1 MILFA
6 VGAYFFKVA
15 ICKAPHIADV
25 CDVMPDK
32 TTAWYRNYDYI
43 MDNIK
48 ALNAHSRQEI
58 VSVKS
63 YDGLTLKGRLYLTSD
78 NPEKFIIFFHG
89 WHSTGFNDGAV
100 ITRYYVDKGYNVLLV
115 DQRARG
121 MSEGKYTCFGIKER
135 YDVLSWANYLNER
148 FGKNKIR
155 LILEGISMGASSVMM
170 ATSLDLPDN
179 VVGLLVDCGFT
190 SPYEQFKHIITN
202 SMHLPEFPLLNIFSL
217 YCKIFAKFDIKACDT
232 REHLAKWTKP
242 IAMIHGGRDNFVPTD
257 MSRQNLEVAAGEKEL
272 LIIPEASHGVA
283 FLHDKETVL
292 RFLDQY
298 LERTL

>member
-78 NPEKFIIFFHG
+78 NPEKFIIFF
-89 WHSTGFNDGAV
+89 
-100 ITRYYVDKGYNVLLV
+100 
-115 DQRARG
+115 Q
-121 MSEGKYTCFGIKER
+121 EP
-135 YDVLSWANYLNER
+135 
-148 FGKNKIR
+148 
-155 LILEGISMGASSVMM
+155 LEGL
-170 ATSLDLPDN
+170 TKDEFL
-179 VVGLLVDCGFT
+179 
-190 SPYEQFKHIITN
+190 QF
-202 SMHLPEFPLLNIFSL
+202 
-217 YCKIFAKFDIKACDT
+217 
-232 REHLAKWTKP
+232 
-242 IAMIHGGRDNFVPTD
+242 
-257 MSRQNLEVAAGEKEL
+257 
-272 LIIPEASHGVA
+272 
-283 FLHDKETVL
+283 
-292 RFLDQY
+292 
-298 LERTL
+298 